1 MEDIQEIRTRRI
13 VRLLSRLKWFGV
25 FFGIVMYYGTY
36 ESFGDL
42 VGMALA
48 CLATM
53 VFYIMFDRQ
62 AKTILSQHVSNH
74 LQTVLSPLGQKE
86 SVFEI
91 KCTQSGIIIRVYLI
105 RAHEM
110 GPLCTKAIL
119 AAISQSWYKSQI
131 LATQIVDIP
140 NLDAIEEISE
150 ELNED
155 LIEDLKNRRDRDRN
169 MEK

>member
-42 VGMALA
+42 VAMALA

-86 SVFEI
+86 SEFEI
-91 KCTQSGIIIRVYLI
+91 KCTRIGIVIRVYFI
-105 RAHEM
+105 RAQDKA
-110 GPLCTKAIL
+110 PLCMRAIIC
-119 AAISQSWYKSQI
+119 AIERSWYRSQV
-131 LATQIVDIP
+131 LATQIVDVASRDEIP
-140 NLDAIEEISE
+140 EISD
-150 ELNED
+150 ELNEN
-155 LIEDLKNRRDRDRN
+155 LVEDIKKRRG